1 MENTNLKTPTN
12 ERADRI
18 KRLEAFRQLGV
29 NPYPAKV
36 QRDYTATGVFDNFA
50 ELSSSGKEFYMV
62 GRLRSFREHG
72 NISFCHLED
81 FSGRIQLVLSKKEF
95 SDDSYKIFTKLV
107 DVGDFIEVR
116 GVAFL
121 TKAGE
126 KSVLVKTWKIATKT
140 LRGLP
145 DEWYGLRNEEER
157 LRKRY
162 LDILTNPE
170 VRDMIIKRD
179 KFWNSVRSF
188 LREKGFIEVETPVLE
203 NMPGG
208 ADARPFATHHNALDI
223 DVYLRISMGEL
234 WQKKLMVAGLE
245 KTFEIGR
252 QFRNEGMDA
261 EHLQDYT
268 QMEFYWGYADFEM
281 GMNLVEELYRYVAM
295 ETFGTLKFTIGQ
307 HEVDLAKTW
316 ERYDYRETVLSMTG
330 IDVLTVNLQEAEA
343 KLKELGINYDKS
355 GFNITRAIDNLWKF
369 CRKKLSGP
377 GFLVGVPI
385 TVSPLAKRDDNNH
398 NIAQRF
404 QPIIAGSE
412 LGNGYSE
419 LNDPLDQAERF
430 NDQQRL
436 REAGDDEAQRKDD
449 DFVEALEY
457 GMPPTCGYGMSERV
471 FSFLMN
477 KTGRECQ
484 IFPLMKPR
492 EGEAESKVESL
503 KSESPVAEVNAA
515 KKKDKSKI
523 SDEDVEKMNAELGDA
538 GENRLGLNYQ
548 AASELFEQHIDD
560 KTIRLHSLQTEALM
574 RALARHLDQNEEEW
588 GIIGL
593 LHNLDY
599 QLTREDMASHGVKVI
614 EMLKEAGATQF
625 LINNVIS
632 HVYGHEAVPHYSAM
646 TRSTKLEHLLAA
658 AENVAG
664 LIVSCA
670 LVRPD
675 RKLAE
680 VDLAGLKKK
689 FANKGFAVNCNREV
703 IRECEIA
710 GVALDEFLSIC
721 LEALKEKAEVFGL

>member
-1 MENTNLKTPTN
+1 MDNTAPQVSNN

-18 KRLEAFRQLGV
+18 KRLEALKQLGI

-36 QRDYTATGVFDNFA
+36 TRDYMTMEVFDNFP
-50 ELSSSGKEFYMV
+50 ELINSGKEFSMV

-72 NISFCHLED
+72 NLSFCHLED

-95 SDDSYKIFTKLV
+95 SDDSYKIFTKLI

-126 KSVLVKTWKIATKT
+126 KSMLVKTWKIATKT

-162 LDILTNPE
+162 LDILTNSE
-170 VRDMIIKRD
+170 TRDMIIKRD
-179 KFWNSVRSF
+179 KFWNAVRSF
-188 LREKGFIEVETPVLE
+188 LRTRGFIEVETPVLE

-208 ADARPFATHHNALDI
+208 ADARPFATHHNALDM
-223 DVYLRISMGEL
+223 DVFLRISMGEL

-268 QMEFYWGYADFEM
+268 QMEFYWGYADYEM
-281 GMNLVEELYRYVAM
+281 GMALVEEMYKYVAM

-307 HEVDLAKTW
+307 HEVDLAKPW
-316 ERYDYRETVLSMTG
+316 ERYDYRETVLKMTG
-330 IDVLTVNLQEAEA
+330 VDVLTVSLHEAED
-343 KLKELGINYDKS
+343 KLKELGVKYDTN

-369 CRKKLSGP
+369 CRKKISGP

-398 NIAQRF
+398 NLAQRF

-430 NDQQRL
+430 NEQQRL
-436 REAGDDEAQRKDD
+436 KDAGDEEAQSKDD

-477 KTGRECQ
+477 KTMRECQ
-484 IFPLMKPR
+484 IFPLMKPK
-492 EGEAESKVESL
+492 EVATVEQLESKTVI
-503 KSESPVAEVNAA
+503 
-515 KKKDKSKI
+515 KKDKSKI
-523 SDEDVEKMNAELGDA
+523 SDEDVVKMNEELGDD
-538 GENRLGLNYQ
+538 GVNRLGVSYEDAQ
-548 AASELFEQHIDD
+548 AFIKKYITEKNIY
-560 KTIRLHSLQTEALM
+560 LHCVETEIVM
-574 RALARHLDQNEEEW
+574 RALARHLGENEEEW
-588 GIIGL
+588 GIVGL
-593 LHNLDY
+593 LHDLDWE
-599 QLTREDMASHGVKVI
+599 LTKEDVSNHGVKVI
-614 EMLKEAGATQF
+614 EILKEAGATQF
-625 LINNVIS
+625 LINTIIS
-632 HVYGHEAVPHYSAM
+632 HVYGHESVPHYLEMA
-646 TRSTKLEHLLAA
+646 RSTKLEHLLAA
-658 AENVAG
+658 GETVTG
-664 LIVSCA
+664 LIVACA
-670 LVRPD
+670 KVRPD
-675 RKLAE
+675 KSLAE
-680 VDLAGLKKK
+680 VELSSLKKK
-689 FANKGFAVNCNREV
+689 FAVRAFAANCDREV
-703 IRECEIA
+703 IMECEQADIP
-710 GVALDEFLSIC
+710 LDEFLNIC
-721 LEALKEKAEVFGL
+721 LEAMKERAGELGL